1 MTNSNKPLQGR
12 VLPPVARAGVGAADA
27 FSALNNV
34 VDATREYFRIRE
46 QERTKRSQVESYTT
60 IETARITAAEHVLQE
75 YFAQVFAERARGF
88 NELFVRLDLATAN
101 GDAKSATEA
110 LGAIVAIAQTSPL
123 ADLGDLGKIR
133 QALDDPDHVYDL

>member
-1 MTNSNKPLQGR
+1 MTNSNKPLEGK
-12 VLPPVARAGVGAADA
+12 VLPPIAKAGVPAADA

-46 QERTKRSQVESYTT
+46 QERTKRSQIESYTT
-60 IETARITAAEHVLQE
+60 IETARITAAENILKD
-75 YFAQVFAERARGF
+75 YFRQIFAERSRGF
-88 NELFVRLDLATAN
+88 DELFVRLDLATAN
-101 GDAKSATEA
+101 GDNKGATEA
-110 LGAIVAIAQTSPL
+110 LGAIVSIAQTSPL

>member
-1 MTNSNKPLQGR
+1 MTNSNKPLEGK
-12 VLPPVARAGVGAADA
+12 VLPPLAKTGVAAADA

-46 QERTKRSQVESYTT
+46 EQRTKRAGIESYTT
-60 IETARITAAEHVLQE
+60 IETARITAAEHVLKD
-75 YFAQVFAERARGF
+75 YFRQVFAERARGF
-88 NELFVRLDLATAN
+88 DELFVRLDLATAN
-101 GDAKSATEA
+101 GDGKSATEA
-110 LGAIVAIAQTSPL
+110 LGAIVAIAQTSPM